1 VKSCRGNTCAQVF
14 LGVKRRY
21 IVFIPLIVRP
31 MHKKNYSNLSRM
43 LAHNYS
49 GKPRGVDYNVTNSV
63 FKNSEL
69 STAANTNKVRRGI
82 KDIKNRAL
90 NLTNN
95 HYAPE
100 NYWDYAYECVTE
112 LINNKAVR
120 HLNCRTLYES
130 LHGETPDIS
139 IVHYYFYESIHHME
153 PLIIFPQHIHTMLR
167 RKVLPL
173 TYSLETI
180 TNKP

>member
-1 VKSCRGNTCAQVF
+1 
-14 LGVKRRY
+14 
-21 IVFIPLIVRP
+21 
-31 MHKKNYSNLSRM
+31 M
-43 LAHNYS
+43 
-49 GKPRGVDYNVTNSV
+49 
-63 FKNSEL
+63 
-69 STAANTNKVRRGI
+69 
-82 KDIKNRAL
+82 KNRAL

-130 LHGETPDIS
+130 LRGETPDIS

-153 PLIIFPQHIHTMLR
+153 PIIKFPQHIHTMLP
-167 RKVLPL
+167 RKVLC
-173 TYSLETI
+173 
-180 TNKP
+180 